1 MIKIFTGWSNPGGST
16 TALINLC
23 NLFNDNGYEC
33 VMYGPHPWHLN
44 KCRGAQLQTATT
56 KESDKIIYH
65 FLDVRKTMKR
75 PYILLKKNQF
85 IFLIK
90 FIF

>member
-65 FLDVRKTMKR
+65 FLDVRKTLIAVHR
-75 PYILLKKNQF
+75 NQDWDR
-85 IFLIK
+85 
-90 FIF
+90 